1 MGRVGNGNPVVHK
14 EGAVITQHFFHV
26 LSGLFDGQQASVSV
40 YSMLSGIVGSE
51 GEGEIALKSIQKL
64 P

>member
-26 LSGLFDGQQASVSV
+26 LSGLFDGRQASVSV

-51 GEGEIALKSIQKL
+51 GEGRL